1 MKSNFYFG
9 SSDAPYPPTFSIVSP
24 LPLPSFS
31 PSRETCSPLLLS
43 SPPLYFSCLSL
54 FRPNFSREK
63 RLRDAFRFAVEKRF
77 VHPPQGWIT
86 ASRPGLSKTRTV
98 SFLFFF
104 FFPSTEIRRGK
115 GGRRGDRSK
124 GASKF
129 GGSLT
134 FSTERTWRM
143 TERGGLIFK
152 RWKFSMCDRVGR
164 KFLTSKFLSSME
176 DIYICIP
183 NREHLEVFVPSSSQ
197 QSWAN

>member
-31 PSRETCSPLLLS
+31 PSRETCSPPLLS

-98 SFLFFF
+98 SFLFSFF
-104 FFPSTEIRRGK
+104 FLRLKFDVEKEGEEGPIQRG
-115 GGRRGDRSK
+115 
-124 GASKF
+124 
-129 GGSLT
+129 
-134 FSTERTWRM
+134 EQVWRKSNV
-143 TERGGLIFK
+143 F
-152 RWKFSMCDRVGR
+152 
-164 KFLTSKFLSSME
+164 
-176 DIYICIP
+176 
-183 NREHLEVFVPSSSQ
+183 NRENVTDDGEGWINF
-197 QSWAN
+197 

>member
-43 SPPLYFSCLSL
+43 SPLLYFSCLSL

-63 RLRDAFRFAVEKRF
+63 RLR
-77 VHPPQGWIT
+77 
-86 ASRPGLSKTRTV
+86 V
-98 SFLFFF
+98 SFRRRETFRPPSSGLNYGFTTWIIENPDRVLSFLF

-124 GASKF
+124 GARKF

-164 KFLTSKFLSSME
+164 KFLTGKFLSS
-176 DIYICIP
+176 
-183 NREHLEVFVPSSSQ
+183 
-197 QSWAN
+197 

>member
-31 PSRETCSPLLLS
+31 PSRETCSPPLLS

-98 SFLFFF
+98 SFLFSFF
-104 FFPSTEIRRGK
+104 SFDWNSTWKRREK
-115 GGRRGDRSK
+115 GDRSK

-164 KFLTSKFLSSME
+164 KFLTGKFLSSME
-176 DIYICIP
+176 DIYIY
-183 NREHLEVFVPSSSQ
+183 R
-197 QSWAN
+197 

>member
-31 PSRETCSPLLLS
+31 PSRETCSPPLLS

-98 SFLFFF
+98 SFLFSFF
-104 FFPSTEIRRGK
+104 FLRLKFDVEKKGEGGPIQRG
-115 GGRRGDRSK
+115 
-124 GASKF
+124 
-129 GGSLT
+129 
-134 FSTERTWRM
+134 EQVWRKSNV
-143 TERGGLIFK
+143 F
-152 RWKFSMCDRVGR
+152 
-164 KFLTSKFLSSME
+164 
-176 DIYICIP
+176 
-183 NREHLEVFVPSSSQ
+183 NRENVTDDGEGWINF
-197 QSWAN
+197 

>member
-43 SPPLYFSCLSL
+43 SPLLYFSCLSL

-98 SFLFFF
+98 SFLFSFF
-104 FFPSTEIRRGK
+104 FLRLKFDVEKEGE
-115 GGRRGDRSK
+115 
-124 GASKF
+124 GARKF

-164 KFLTSKFLSSME
+164 KFLTGKFLSS
-176 DIYICIP
+176 
-183 NREHLEVFVPSSSQ
+183 
-197 QSWAN
+197 

>member
-31 PSRETCSPLLLS
+31 PSRETCSPPLLS
-43 SPPLYFSCLSL
+43 SPLLYFSCLSL

-98 SFLFFF
+98 SFLFSFF
-104 FFPSTEIRRGK
+104 FLRLKFDVEKEGEGGPIQRG
-115 GGRRGDRSK
+115 
-124 GASKF
+124 
-129 GGSLT
+129 
-134 FSTERTWRM
+134 EQVWRKSNV
-143 TERGGLIFK
+143 F
-152 RWKFSMCDRVGR
+152 
-164 KFLTSKFLSSME
+164 
-176 DIYICIP
+176 
-183 NREHLEVFVPSSSQ
+183 NRENVTDDGEGWINF
-197 QSWAN
+197 

>member
-31 PSRETCSPLLLS
+31 PSRETCSPPLLS

-98 SFLFFF
+98 SFLFSFF
-104 FFPSTEIRRGK
+104 FLRLKFDVEKEGEGGPIQRG
-115 GGRRGDRSK
+115 
-124 GASKF
+124 
-129 GGSLT
+129 
-134 FSTERTWRM
+134 EQVWRKSNV
-143 TERGGLIFK
+143 F
-152 RWKFSMCDRVGR
+152 
-164 KFLTSKFLSSME
+164 
-176 DIYICIP
+176 
-183 NREHLEVFVPSSSQ
+183 NRENVTDDGEGWINF
-197 QSWAN
+197 

>member
-31 PSRETCSPLLLS
+31 PSRETCSPPLLS

-98 SFLFFF
+98 SFLFSFF
-104 FFPSTEIRRGK
+104 FLRLKFDVEKEGEGGPIQRG
-115 GGRRGDRSK
+115 
-124 GASKF
+124 
-129 GGSLT
+129 
-134 FSTERTWRM
+134 EQVWRKSHV
-143 TERGGLIFK
+143 F
-152 RWKFSMCDRVGR
+152 
-164 KFLTSKFLSSME
+164 
-176 DIYICIP
+176 
-183 NREHLEVFVPSSSQ
+183 NRENVTDDGEGWINF
-197 QSWAN
+197 

>member
-98 SFLFFF
+98 SFLFSFF
-104 FFPSTEIRRGK
+104 SFDWNSTWKRREK
-115 GGRRGDRSK
+115 GGPIQRG
-124 GASKF
+124 
-129 GGSLT
+129 
-134 FSTERTWRM
+134 EQVWRKSNV
-143 TERGGLIFK
+143 F
-152 RWKFSMCDRVGR
+152 
-164 KFLTSKFLSSME
+164 
-176 DIYICIP
+176 
-183 NREHLEVFVPSSSQ
+183 NRENVTDDGEGWINF
-197 QSWAN
+197 